1 MKVLVTTKTRLYRK
15 CTRFF
20 CQETWN
26 YQIIKISIYA
36 PHIPFTLRQAQ
47 YHKAQ
52 KYNLAENINVG
63 VNRRHTVSQK
73 SCLATVP

>member
-52 KYNLAENINVG
+52 KYNLAETLMSVLTEDI
-63 VNRRHTVSQK
+63 QFLK
-73 SCLATVP
+73 SPA